1 MGNLSEMGG
10 LREPSSRHRPLAVMF
25 IYGRGLAM
33 ICSRLRR
40 QLEVLERDMMQI
52 QSKNSWVPHPGLLFV
67 SWRGVGG

>member
-10 LREPSSRHRPLAVMF
+10 LREPSSRPRPLAVMF

-40 QLEVLERDMMQI
+40 QLELREREMTAI
-52 QSKNSWVPHPGLLFV
+52 EGKNSCVPHPVMLFV
-67 SWRGVGG
+67 LW